1 MAMKSS
7 TSAPL
12 PRTGGEAMNQE
23 RNERLDRLTR
33 IVARAG
39 GISDDETEKIGSA
52 PFLHARLR
60 ARIESERNSRAEHGS
75 GWFTT
80 LLVASR
86 AIAVL
91 FLVTIGAASAFWFSR
106 AAAKAP
112 AVTNATVD
120 NVSRVVTA
128 GTCAL
133 STTDECA
140 ISTEEVLA
148 TLFAEEGGKE
158 PK

>member
-1 MAMKSS
+1 MAMDQ
-7 TSAPL
+7 TPNEPL
-12 PRTGGEAMNQE
+12 
-23 RNERLDRLTR
+23 DKLTK

-39 GISDDETEKIGSA
+39 GISDVEAERIGSS

-60 ARIESERNSRAEHGS
+60 AGIKAEWRRRAERGS
-75 GWFTT
+75 GWLAT

-91 FLVTIGAASAFWFSR
+91 VVVTLAAVLTFWFSR
-106 AAAKAP
+106 ASASVGVP
-112 AVTNATVD
+112 PLNASAEKD
-120 NVSRVVTA
+120 IARVVTG

-133 STTDECA
+133 STTEECA

-148 TLFAEEGGKE
+148 TLFAEKGGEELK
-158 PK
+158 

>member
-1 MAMKSS
+1 
-7 TSAPL
+7 
-12 PRTGGEAMNQE
+12 MNQTSD
-23 RNERLDRLTR
+23 ERLDQLTKN
-33 IVARAG
+33 VARAG
-39 GISDDETEKIGSA
+39 GISADEVDRIGSA
-52 PFLHARLR
+52 PFLHARLL
-60 ARIESERNSRAEHGS
+60 ARIESDRNSRAGQGS
-75 GWFTT
+75 GWFAP
-80 LLVASR
+80 LLVATR

-91 FLVTIGAASAFWFSR
+91 FLVTVAAALAFWFSR
-106 AAAKAP
+106 PNPPVPPVGNP
-112 AVTNATVD
+112 AVD
-120 NVSRVVTA
+120 NVSRVVTG

>member
-1 MAMKSS
+1 MDRM
-7 TSAPL
+7 PNE
-12 PRTGGEAMNQE
+12 PINQ
-23 RNERLDRLTR
+23 LTK

-39 GISDDETEKIGSA
+39 GISDEAAEQVGSS

-60 ARIESERNSRAEHGS
+60 AGIQAEQRRRAEQGN
-75 GWFTT
+75 GWLGT

-86 AIAVL
+86 AIAALAV
-91 FLVTIGAASAFWFSR
+91 VTIAAVLTFWLSKANASVIVPPGDISAG
-106 AAAKAP
+106 
-112 AVTNATVD
+112 D
-120 NVSRVVTA
+120 ISRVVIG

-133 STTDECA
+133 STTQECA

-148 TLFAEEGGKE
+148 TMFADKVAEE

>member
-1 MAMKSS
+1 MDQTPDES
-7 TSAPL
+7 
-12 PRTGGEAMNQE
+12 
-23 RNERLDRLTR
+23 NESFEQLTK

-39 GISDDETEKIGSA
+39 GISDVEAERIASS

-60 ARIESERNSRAEHGS
+60 AGIDAERQRRAEQGS
-75 GWFTT
+75 GWLGT

-91 FLVTIGAASAFWFSR
+91 VVVTIAAVMTFWFS
-106 AAAKAP
+106 KA
-112 AVTNATVD
+112 NASVIVPPLNANAD
-120 NVSRVVTA
+120 DISRVVIG

-133 STTDECA
+133 STTEECA

-148 TLFAEEGGKE
+148 TLFAEQGGEERK
-158 PK
+158 

>member
-1 MAMKSS
+1 MGQTPDESID
-7 TSAPL
+7 
-12 PRTGGEAMNQE
+12 Q
-23 RNERLDRLTR
+23 LTK

-39 GISDDETEKIGSA
+39 GISDVEAERIGSS
-52 PFLHARLR
+52 PFLHTRLR
-60 ARIESERNSRAEHGS
+60 AGIEAERRRRTGQGS
-75 GWFTT
+75 GWLGT

-91 FLVTIGAASAFWFSR
+91 VVVTIAAVMTFWFSDSN
-106 AAAKAP
+106 ASKN
-112 AVTNATVD
+112 VTLMNASAEND
-120 NVSRVVTA
+120 ISRVVTG

-133 STTDECA
+133 STTEECA

-148 TLFAEEGGKE
+148 TLFAEKEGEE

>member
-1 MAMKSS
+1 MDQ
-7 TSAPL
+7 TPN
-12 PRTGGEAMNQE
+12 G
-23 RNERLDRLTR
+23 RLDQLTK

-39 GISDDETEKIGSA
+39 GISEDDAARIGSS

-60 ARIESERNSRAEHGS
+60 ARIESEFQSRVPQGS
-75 GWFTT
+75 GWFAT

-91 FLVTIGAASAFWFSR
+91 LFVTIAAALAFWVTR
-106 AAAKAP
+106 ANAP
-112 AVTNATVD
+112 LLVPPASSAVD
-120 NVSRVVTA
+120 DVSRVVTG

-133 STTDECA
+133 SATEECA
-140 ISTEEVLA
+140 ISREEVLA
-148 TLFAEEGGKE
+148 TLFAEEGGKD